1 MYYDIM
7 VFPHEPSFS
16 FQNTSLPN
24 ENPGEVRIKIIDSG
38 DKRNVFKCRIKRTQ
52 KLRKMMETYAN
63 TNKLEMASLRFLFD
77 EKRVHKVRI
86 DVRIRTR
93 KILND

>member
-63 TNKLEMASLRFLFD
+63 TNKLEMAYLRFFFD

-86 DVRIRTR
+86 YVRIRTR
-93 KILND
+93 KIFKE

>member
-1 MYYDIM
+1 MI
-7 VFPHEPSFS
+7 FPHEPSFS

-38 DKRNVFKCRIKRTQ
+38 NLREVFKCRIKRTT

-63 TNKLEMASLRFLFD
+63 REGLEMANLRFYFD
-77 EKRVHKVRI
+77 GPEMRMRVHKV
-86 DVRIRTR
+86 
-93 KILND
+93 LYAA

>member
-1 MYYDIM
+1 M
-7 VFPHEPSFS
+7 
-16 FQNTSLPN
+16 PN

-38 DKRNVFKCRIKRTQ
+38 TLGKVFKCRIKRTQ

-63 TNKLEMASLRFLFD
+63 TNNLEMAYLRFFFD

-86 DVRIRTR
+86 CAVCTHKNSQNFKGIV
-93 KILND
+93 LASLCLV